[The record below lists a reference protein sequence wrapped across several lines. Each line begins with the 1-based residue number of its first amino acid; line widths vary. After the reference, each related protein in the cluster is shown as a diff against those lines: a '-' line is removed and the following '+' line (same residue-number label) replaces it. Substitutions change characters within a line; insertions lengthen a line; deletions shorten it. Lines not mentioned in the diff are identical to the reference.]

1 MLSWI
6 KWIGTIA
13 GIIGAGFLAANI
25 QESGW
30 GFIFFLI
37 SSLAWAWV
45 GIKTRDHA
53 LTALQG
59 VFVGI
64 DVLGIARWLL

>member
-1 MLSWI
+1 MHSSI
-6 KWIGTIA
+6 KWTGTIA
-13 GIIGAGFLAANI
+13 GIIGAVFLALNI

-30 GFIFFLI
+30 GFIFFLV
-37 SSLAWAWV
+37 SSVAWTWV
-45 GIKTRDHA
+45 GIRTKDHA

-64 DVLGIARWLL
+64 DMLGIVRWLL